1 MSARASLVALLLAA
15 ATISGCLPQAV
26 QPTPPH
32 GGMATPS
39 PTSSSPTAEPTLRP
53 PRPIRWSDC
62 GEGFQCGTLIAPLDY
77 GNPSLGEIQV
87 SVVRHPAEDQANRIG
102 ALLVN
107 PGGPGGSGV
116 EFVKDGLETF
126 TPLLRRRFD
135 IVGFDPRGVNL
146 SSPIRCIDNLDPRAQ
161 LDPSPDS
168 TAELRELVADARS
181 YAAAC
186 GDRNEK
192 VLPFLSTDAVVDD
205 LERLRLALGEE
216 KLTYLGFSYG
226 TFIGA
231 LYADRYPDRVR
242 AIALDGALDPSL
254 TLGKLRS
261 GQAQAFEGALRR
273 FLSNCA
279 RSRDCP
285 FNHGSGTSA
294 AFDRLMRQIDQQ
306 PLRAIRSNDRR
317 RVGPGLA
324 WSAVLGSMYNR
335 SYWSSLEIALT
346 LAELG
351 DGSGFL
357 ALSDPYRGRDK
368 NGAYS
373 NQQDAYTANI
383 CLDYPASTEVAD
395 YTGWAR
401 SFGRNA
407 PRFAALVAYNDLP
420 CAFWPT
426 AATGKPGRV
435 RATGAPPI
443 VVVGTTGDPATPY
456 AWSVALA
463 EQLESAVLV
472 TRRGEGHTAF
482 AVSDCVRR
490 ALTDYLVSLKPPRD
504 RKVCT

>member
-1 MSARASLVALLLAA
+1 VAPP
-15 ATISGCLPQAV
+15 G
-26 QPTPPH
+26 PTA
-32 GGMATPS
+32 GSPS
-39 PTSSSPTAEPTLRP
+39 AEPTLRP

-62 GEGFQCGTLIAPLDY
+62 GEGFQCGTLLAPLDY
-77 GNPSLGEIQV
+77 ANPSLGEIQI
-87 SVVRHPAEDQANRIG
+87 SVVRHPAEDQSRRVG

-116 EFVKDGLETF
+116 AFVRDGLETF

-135 IVGFDPRGVNL
+135 VVGFDPRGVNL

-168 TAELRELVADARS
+168 PAELRDLVTDARS
-181 YAAAC
+181 YAEAC
-186 GDRNEK
+186 GRRNER
-192 VLPFLSTDAVVDD
+192 VLPYLSTDAVVDD
-205 LERLRLALGEE
+205 LERLRVALREE

-226 TFIGA
+226 TLIGA
-231 LYADRYPDRVR
+231 MYADRYPDRVR
-242 AIALDGALDPSL
+242 AIGLDGALDPSL

-261 GQAQAFEGALRR
+261 GQAGAFDAALRR

-279 RSRDCP
+279 RRRDCP
-285 FNHGSGTSA
+285 FNHGAGTA
-294 AFDRLMRQIDQQ
+294 DAFDRLMRRIDQQ
-306 PLRAIRSNDRR
+306 PLRAIRTSDRR

-324 WSAVLGSMYNR
+324 WSAVLGTMYNR
-335 SYWSSLEIALT
+335 SYWSSLEIALF
-346 LAELG
+346 LAEHG

-368 NGAYS
+368 NGRYS

-383 CLDYPASTEVAD
+383 CLDYPASTKVAD

-401 SFGRNA
+401 SFRRGA

-426 AATGKPGRV
+426 PATGKPRPV
-435 RATGAPPI
+435 QATGAPPI

-456 AWSVALA
+456 GWSVALA
-463 EQLESAVLV
+463 TQLENAVLV

-482 AVSDCVRR
+482 GVSDCVRQT
-490 ALTDYLVSLKPPRD
+490 LTTYFVELKAPRD
-504 RKVCT
+504 RKTCT